1 MAALTATVNPDG
13 GEDYLSLNA
22 MDAGEGQD
30 LTDGGGDTHTT
41 TCTSGGTADT
51 TVWDV
56 DGWTTGATNYIKATS
71 GAGHRASTTWGAGK
85 YRYSIDDANAFLI
98 REDYIWFDGLQIEIT
113 GQSGSRAFFQNV
125 TRSSGW
131 IKVSNSVL
139 RSDNSAQQLKLFVT
153 TTGTFTDLI
162 MWNCIGYNWGS
173 EADSYINCTEA
184 GATWNMYNCTFIWPA
199 TTTVGLR
206 REVGTFNCLNV
217 YSGGNTAGR
226 DFFGTIGLT
235 TCASSDTTGDIDNIA
250 VSTDNF
256 VDVTIDGGE
265 DWALP
270 VGSGLIG
277 VGTDD
282 VLADAGTDI
291 NGDSRTSTWDVGAD
305 EFVAAAGGEVFIEN
319 LTDQISRGMKPQTA
333 AGMGGVLVE

>member
-22 MDAGEGQD
+22 MDAGENQD

-56 DGWTTGATNYIKATS
+56 DGWTTSADYYPKATA
-71 GAGHRASTTWGAGK
+71 GVGHRASTVWSAAK
-85 YRYSIDDANAFLI
+85 YRYSIDDANAFLV
-98 REDYIWFDGLQIEIT
+98 REDHMWFDGLQIEIT
-113 GQSGSRAFFQNV
+113 GQSAGRYFFQNI
-125 TRSSGW
+125 TRNSGW
-131 IKVSNSVL
+131 IKLSNCVL
-139 RSDNSAQQLKLFVT
+139 RGDGSAQALGLFT
-153 TTGTFTDLI
+153 TSSGTFTDLI
-162 MWNCIGYNWGS
+162 TWNCIFYNWGS
-173 EADSYINCTEA
+173 NAGSYINCIEA
-184 GATWNMYNCTFIWPA
+184 GATWNFYHCTGIWHA
-199 TTTVGLR
+199 DVTAGFR
-206 REVGTFNCLNV
+206 QEAGTFNCKNV
-217 YSGGNTAGR
+217 YSGATSASR
-226 DFFGTIGLT
+226 DFFGTIGIT
-235 TCASSDTTGDIDNIA
+235 TCGSADTTGTTDNIA

-282 VLADAGTDI
+282 VLADADPDI
-291 NGDSRTSTWDVGAD
+291 NGEARTSTWDVGAD
-305 EFVAAAGGEVFIEN
+305 EFVAV
-319 LTDQISRGMKPQTA
+319 
-333 AGMGGVLVE
+333 GGVAPTGALSGPLGGPLIGVF